1 MTTYDYIAK
10 FIRSTYPHERTR
22 GLLARIFYMTP
33 AQRVQRLNEIF
44 DTNKFWEDTQ
54 RENRTRMTQREQP
67 NETAKINE

>member
-10 FIRSTYPHERTR
+10 FIQSTYQHEKTR

>member
-10 FIRSTYPHERTR
+10 FIHSTYQHERTR

>member
-10 FIRSTYPHERTR
+10 FIHSTYQHEKTR
-22 GLLARIFYMTP
+22 GVLARIFYMTP

-54 RENRTRMTQREQP
+54 RENRTRMTHREQP
-67 NETAKINE
+67 NDTAKINE